1 MSRYWDLSA
10 AQILQQVQFTTADLS
25 SQDAKQRLSEY
36 SINQVCLFL
45 KYAQT

>member
-1 MSRYWDLSA
+1 MSRSWNLSA
-10 AQILQQVQFTTADLS
+10 AQIQQVKFTTADLS

-36 SINQVCLFL
+36 SNNEVYLFL